1 MTAMTDLRQAARWLR
16 DGVAVGDV
24 STAFRRVHTDT
35 RTLQAGDLFVAL
47 KGERFDAN
55 QMLAQAKAC
64 GAVAALCHPGAGLSR
79 VGLPGIEVP
88 DTLIALGELAT
99 GWRAQFSL
107 ALIAVTGSNGKT
119 TVTQMLAAIL
129 RACHPATMLAT
140 QGNFNNAIGVP
151 LTLLRLHSRHRIAA
165 VELGMNHP
173 GEIARL
179 AAMARPTVALVN
191 NAQREHLEFMSSV
204 DAVAHENGSVIHA
217 LADDGVAVFPRDDAF
232 ADLWTSMAAQRRTLR
247 FAVGDGAADIRC
259 NAPQWHSGAWH
270 IQAATPL
277 GALAFQLRI
286 AGLHNVHN
294 ALAAASCAIAAGVGL
309 EPIAR
314 GLEEF
319 EPVQGRSR
327 AITLHAGDHT
337 CTLVD
342 DSYNANPDSVA
353 AALALLAGLPTPRLM
368 VLGDMGEVGE
378 QGKTFHAQAGELA
391 QQLGIESLFTLGEL
405 ASAASQCF
413 SGARHFDHIDALNA
427 AVLNELPR
435 HASVLVKGSRFMQ
448 MERVVQ
454 AITRHAQPLA
464 ADKQEVSCC

>member
-232 ADLWTSMAAQRRTLR
+232 ADLWTSMAAKRRTLR
-247 FAVGDGAADIRC
+247 FAVGDGAADGRRYADAQRRRIFACRGRGRNERRVSQRHRRARSGQSPAAQRC
-259 NAPQWHSGAWH
+259 GA
-270 IQAATPL
+270 A
-277 GALAFQLRI
+277 
-286 AGLHNVHN
+286 
-294 ALAAASCAIAAGVGL
+294 
-309 EPIAR
+309 
-314 GLEEF
+314 
-319 EPVQGRSR
+319 
-327 AITLHAGDHT
+327 
-337 CTLVD
+337 
-342 DSYNANPDSVA
+342 
-353 AALALLAGLPTPRLM
+353 
-368 VLGDMGEVGE
+368 
-378 QGKTFHAQAGELA
+378 
-391 QQLGIESLFTLGEL
+391 
-405 ASAASQCF
+405 
-413 SGARHFDHIDALNA
+413 
-427 AVLNELPR
+427 
-435 HASVLVKGSRFMQ
+435 
-448 MERVVQ
+448 
-454 AITRHAQPLA
+454 
-464 ADKQEVSCC
+464 